1 MANYGHS
8 FGNTSA
14 GPVEVERVVLWGDVY
29 ERYPV
34 GAVLKASDTYPEGK
48 LIPAGTPISVDKLGG
63 TATLNGS
70 SPMGLTLD
78 DVVMG
83 ADFCTLTIVTK
94 GRILEDRYQ
103 GTPYTTVQKNALK
116 GGITFI
122 KEV

>member
-14 GPVEVERVVLWGDVY
+14 GPVEVERIVLWESVY

-34 GAVLKASDTYPEGK
+34 GAILKASETYKEGT

-63 TATLNGS
+63 TATLNGTD
-70 SPMGLTLD
+70 PIGLTLD

-83 ADFCTLTIVTK
+83 EDFCTLTIVTR
-94 GRILEDRYQ
+94 GRILEDRYK
-103 GTPYTTVQKNALK
+103 GTAYTTTQKNALT
-116 GGITFI
+116 GITFI

>member
-8 FGNTSA
+8 FGNTSV
-14 GPVEVERVVLWGDVY
+14 GPVELERIVLWEKVE

-34 GAVLKASDTYPEGK
+34 GAVLKASDTYKEGA

-63 TATLNGS
+63 TATINGTA
-70 SPMGLTLD
+70 PIGLTLD
-78 DVVMG
+78 DVTMG

-94 GRILEDRYQ
+94 GRIMEDRYT
-103 GTPYTTVQKNALK
+103 GTAYTATQKKALT
-116 GGITFI
+116 GITFI

>member
-14 GPVEVERVVLWGDVY
+14 GPVEVERIVLWESEY

-34 GAVLKASDTYPEGK
+34 GEVLKPTTTYPEGT
-48 LIPAGTPISVDKLGG
+48 LIPAGTPIAVDKLGG

-70 SPMGLTLD
+70 SPLGLTLD

-94 GRILEDRYQ
+94 GRIMEDR
-103 GTPYTTVQKNALK
+103 
-116 GGITFI
+116 
-122 KEV
+122 

>member
-14 GPVEVERVVLWGDVY
+14 GPVEVERIVLWESVQ

-34 GAVLKASDTYPEGK
+34 GAVLKVSDTYKEGA
-48 LIPAGTPISVDKLGG
+48 LIPAGTPITVDRLGG
-63 TATLNGS
+63 AATLNGA
-70 SPMGLTLD
+70 SPTGLTLD
-78 DVVMG
+78 DVTMG

-94 GRILEDRYQ
+94 GRIMEDRYQ
-103 GTPYTTVQKNALK
+103 GTSYTAAQKKALT
-116 GGITFI
+116 GITFI

>member
-14 GPVEVERVVLWGDVY
+14 GPVEVERIVLWESVY

-34 GAVLKASDTYPEGK
+34 GAVLKVSTTYPAGT

-70 SPMGLTLD
+70 APMGLTLD
-78 DVVMG
+78 DVTMG

-94 GRILEDRYQ
+94 GRIMEDRYK
-103 GTPYTTVQKNALK
+103 GTAYTTAQKNALK
-116 GGITFI
+116 NSITFI

>member
-14 GPVEVERVVLWGDVY
+14 GPVEVERIVLWERVD

-34 GAVLKASDTYPEGK
+34 GAVLKVSDTYPEGTI
-48 LIPAGTPISVDKLGG
+48 IPAGTPVAVDKLGG
-63 TATLNGS
+63 TATLNSS

-78 DVVMG
+78 DVAMG

-94 GRILEDRYQ
+94 GRIMEDRYQ
-103 GTPYTTVQKNALK
+103 GTAYTSTQKKALT
-116 GGITFI
+116 GITFI
-122 KEV
+122 KEA

>member
-14 GPVEVERVVLWGDVY
+14 GPVEVERIVLWERVD

-34 GAVLKASDTYPEGK
+34 GAVIKVSDTYPEGTI
-48 LIPAGTPISVDKLGG
+48 IPAGTPVAVDKLGG

-70 SPMGLTLD
+70 TPTGLTLD
-78 DVVMG
+78 DVAMG

-94 GRILEDRYQ
+94 GRIMEDRYQ
-103 GTPYTTVQKNALK
+103 GTAYTAAQKKALT
-116 GGITFI
+116 GITFI